1 MHSSSRSSAGWVHSQ
16 PTLPPTCSQP
26 QSLYLDPALFCLT
39 SPVDGWVEA
48 FLWHC
53 LQSQSLPIFNT
64 CSTASIWQEPL
75 LWREARVTIRL
86 VPRVQANAH
95 VRQPV
100 KALFL
105 SRGILCWAPPN
116 ATGASLPPRPHKQSP
131 EPRRPLKLMERLCN
145 QKAPD
150 FIDKCPWSSPT
161 SFLTPN
167 YANMPTSVNTV
178 KHLNQ
183 SPNANLPAGIFFIL
197 RL

>member
-1 MHSSSRSSAGWVHSQ
+1 MCIHTRVWSQKRDQQGCQFQAAWEYVSSWGWHKWGIVKKKKIGFQVHSSSRSSGGQVHSQ

-53 LQSQSLPIFNT
+53 LQSQSFPIFNT

-86 VPRVQANAH
+86 VPRVQANAD
-95 VRQPV
+95 VRQPA

-105 SRGILCWAPPN
+105 SRRILCWAPPQC
-116 ATGASLPPRPHKQSP
+116 HKYEPSTKTTQA
-131 EPRRPLKLMERLCN
+131 EPRTKETSEAN
-145 QKAPD
+145 GAP
-150 FIDKCPWSSPT
+150 F
-161 SFLTPN
+161 
-167 YANMPTSVNTV
+167 
-178 KHLNQ
+178 
-183 SPNANLPAGIFFIL
+183 
-197 RL
+197 